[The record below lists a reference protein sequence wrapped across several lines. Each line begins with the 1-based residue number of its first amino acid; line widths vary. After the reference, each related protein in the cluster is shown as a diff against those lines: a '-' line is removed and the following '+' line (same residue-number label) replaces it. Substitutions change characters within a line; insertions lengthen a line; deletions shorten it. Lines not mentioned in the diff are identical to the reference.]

1 MKTSELSCA
10 FMGYTYEATPVYNM
24 SLVFIATL
32 MLSFSLP
39 TFIVNICIIIS
50 ILRKSELHTP
60 SFIVILNLATS
71 DCLAGCSAYVFYA
84 TSCIRFASG
93 YDACPVAYIGTSWSF
108 ILGIT
113 SFNTITLQT
122 IERCLAIFYPYW
134 YHEKVTV
141 KRIIAANISTW
152 ISSTAMVA
160 FLLITEDNQAYN
172 AIVAS
177 LSMILFIV
185 TIICYILIFREV
197 RRIEREMMKHQT
209 ASYEDRKKIRSE
221 SKVAKATVIILLAVV
236 TFYTPALLLD
246 FYIVIVGEH
255 STSSSIAL
263 YWAWF
268 LVLINS
274 FVNPLIACRQLSV
287 LRRPVKL
294 MLYRMLP
301 CFKGMEITPVMNMT
315 SFAMSRTSQTEF
327 NLGKRL
333 SKVASDSDN
342 QQCVGQLQNRT

>member
-10 FMGYTYEATPVYNM
+10 FMGYTYEGTPVYNIT
-24 SLVFIATL
+24 LVFIATL
-32 MLSFSLP
+32 MLMFSLP
-39 TFIVNICIIIS
+39 TFIINICILIS

-60 SFIVILNLATS
+60 SFIVIFNLAIS

-93 YDACPVAYIGTSWSF
+93 YDACPVAYVGTSWSF

-122 IERCLAIFYPYW
+122 IERYLAIFYPYW

-141 KRIIAANISTW
+141 KRTIAANTTTW
-152 ISSTAMVA
+152 MSSIAMVT

-172 AIVAS
+172 GIVAS
-177 LSMILFIV
+177 LSMILFVV

-197 RRIEREMMKHQT
+197 RRIEREMMKNQT
-209 ASYEDRKKIRSE
+209 ASRDDRKKIRSE

-236 TFYTPALLLD
+236 IFYSPALLLD
-246 FYIVIVGEH
+246 FYVVFVGVH

-294 MLYRMLP
+294 MLYRMVP
-301 CFKGMEITPVMNMT
+301 CFKGREVTPVMKMT
-315 SFAMSRTSQTEF
+315 SFAMSRTSQTEI

-333 SKVASDSDN
+333 SKIANDADN
-342 QQCVGQLQNRT
+342 QKCEGQLQYKA